1 VFRMMWSTYRAILAR
16 IERDPM
22 IVLRRRVGI
31 SAAQKL
37 WIASRVFLMRS

>member
-1 VFRMMWSTYRAILAR
+1 MMWSTYRAILAR

-37 WIASRVFLMRS
+37 WIASRVFLMRA